1 MRIESP
7 NVVAWVPVKLTSPAP
22 WPRTTRLMR
31 ITLAIA
37 FGMITASGALAQGTE
52 SAEARVNAQRD
63 ELARIR
69 AERDELEKKMNGL
82 QNTAHELRDEVN
94 LLDRQNDA
102 TARMVTSLDNQLV
115 AITDEVTTTTTDLQA
130 SEREAIIKRA
140 VLQRRL
146 IEIYKRGPLYP
157 AEVLFSAQSVGQ
169 LVARYKY
176 LHLLALRDKGLVHR
190 LDELHDKIESQHIQL
205 VRLQNSVSENRAT
218 KEQEASRLAELEQ
231 QQARNLARVQEDAKR
246 AKARLAELEKSEAR
260 LNNVIASFEAER
272 RRASGRAGAPAL
284 SPSSIRTTDI
294 GRLDWPVNGA
304 FLYRFGRFVNPNN
317 TTTRWNGIGITAPVG
332 TIVKSVSG
340 GTVAYAGPM
349 GTYGNTVI
357 LEHGGG
363 DYSVY
368 GSLDRIDVRKG
379 SRVIKGQAIGTVGVS
394 DPALGPHLHFEIR
407 RGGPAVDP
415 AEWLRAVR

>member
-1 MRIESP
+1 
-7 NVVAWVPVKLTSPAP
+7 LPA
-22 WPRTTRLMR
+22 
-31 ITLAIA
+31 
-37 FGMITASGALAQGTE
+37 QQTE

-69 AERDELEKKMNGL
+69 AERDELEKKMSGL
-82 QNTAHELRDEVN
+82 QNTAHEIRDEVN
-94 LLDRQNDA
+94 LLDKQHDA
-102 TARMVTSLDNQLV
+102 TARMVKSLDQQLV
-115 AITDEVTTTTTDLQA
+115 AITDEVQTTTGDLQK
-130 SEREAIIKRA
+130 SEREASMKRT

-146 IEIYKRGPLYP
+146 IEIYKRGPLYS

-176 LHLLALRDKGLVHR
+176 LHLLALRDKGLVRR
-190 LDELHDKIESQHIQL
+190 LDELHDRIESQQVQL
-205 VRLQNSVSENRAT
+205 VRLQNSVIENRSE
-218 KEQEASRLAELEQ
+218 KEREAGRLADLENT
-231 QQARNLARVQEDAKR
+231 QAKNLVRVQEDTKR
-246 AKARLAELEKSEAR
+246 TKARLAELEKSEAR
-260 LNNVIASFEAER
+260 LNNLIASFEAER
-272 RRASGRAGAPAL
+272 RRASGRGGTVTL

-294 GRLDWPVNGA
+294 GRLDWPVNGT

-317 TTTRWNGIGITAPVG
+317 TTTRWNGIGISAPVG
-332 TIVKSVSG
+332 TMVKSVSA

-368 GSLDRIDVRKG
+368 GSLDKIAVRKG
-379 SRVIKGQAIGTVGVS
+379 TRVIKGQPLGTVGVS
-394 DPALGPHLHFEIR
+394 DPALGSHLHFEIR

-415 AEWLRAVR
+415 AEWLRAAR

>member
-1 MRIESP
+1 VR
-7 NVVAWVPVKLTSPAP
+7 WLC
-22 WPRTTRLMR
+22 
-31 ITLAIA
+31 LAYALLFASHA
-37 FGMITASGALAQGTE
+37 FAQQ
-52 SAEARVNAQRD
+52 SDNAEARVNAQRD

-69 AERDELEKKMNGL
+69 AERDELEKKMSGL

-94 LLDRQNDA
+94 LLDKQHDA
-102 TARMVTSLDNQLV
+102 TARMVSSLDQQLI
-115 AITDEVTTTTTDLQA
+115 AITDEVKTTTSDLAKSQ
-130 SEREAIIKRA
+130 REAGMKRTI
-140 VLQRRL
+140 LQRRL
-146 IEIYKRGPLYP
+146 VEIYKRGPLYS

-190 LDELHDKIESQHIQL
+190 LEELHDKMETQRVQL
-205 VRLQNSVSENRAT
+205 VRLQNSVIENRSA
-218 KEQEASRLAELEQ
+218 KEQEAARLAELEQ
-231 QQARNLARVQEDAKR
+231 LQARNLSRVQQDAKR
-246 AKARLAELEKSEAR
+246 TKARLAELEKSEAR
-260 LNNVIASFEAER
+260 LNNFIASFEAER
-272 RRASGRAGAPAL
+272 RRVSGRAGAVSMA
-284 SPSSIRTTDI
+284 PSSIRTTDI
-294 GRLDWPVNGA
+294 GRLDWPVNGV

-317 TTTRWNGIGITAPVG
+317 TTTRWNGIGISAAVG
-332 TIVKSVSG
+332 TAVKSVSA

-379 SRVIKGQAIGTVGVS
+379 TRVIKGQALGTVGIS
-394 DPALGPHLHFEIR
+394 DPALGSHLHFEIR

-415 AEWLRAVR
+415 AEWLRAAR

>member
-1 MRIESP
+1 MRYRFVIALCLLFSSSVLDAQQTESP
-7 NVVAWVPVKLTSPAP
+7 
-22 WPRTTRLMR
+22 
-31 ITLAIA
+31 
-37 FGMITASGALAQGTE
+37 
-52 SAEARVNAQRD
+52 EARVNAQRD

-69 AERDELEKKMNGL
+69 AERDELERKMGGL
-82 QNTAHELRDEVN
+82 QNTAHELREEVN
-94 LLDRQNDA
+94 LLDKQYDA
-102 TARMVTSLDNQLV
+102 TARMVKSLDKQLV
-115 AITDEVTTTTTDLQA
+115 AITDEVATTTNDLA
-130 SEREAIIKRA
+130 SSEREAKVKRA

-146 IEIYKRGPLYP
+146 VEIYKRGPLYS
-157 AEVLFSAQSVGQ
+157 AEVMFSAQSVGQ

-176 LHLLALRDKGLVHR
+176 LHLLALRDKGLVSR
-190 LDELHDKIESQHIQL
+190 LDELHTKIEAQHIQL
-205 VRLQNSVSENRAT
+205 VRLQSSVAENRSQ
-218 KEQEASRLAELEQ
+218 KEKEAARLAELERE
-231 QQARNLARVQEDAKR
+231 QARNLVRVQEDAKR
-246 AKARLAELEKSEAR
+246 TKTRLAELEKSEAR
-260 LNNVIASFEAER
+260 LNNIIASFEAER
-272 RRASGRAGAPAL
+272 RRASARAGVSARA
-284 SPSSIRTTDI
+284 PSSIRTTDI

-304 FLYRFGRFVNPNN
+304 FLYRFGRTVNPNN
-317 TTTRWNGIGITAPVG
+317 TTTRWNGIGISAPVG
-332 TIVKSVSG
+332 TAVKSVSA

-394 DPALGPHLHFEIR
+394 DPALGAHLHFEIR

>member
-1 MRIESP
+1 VLAS
-7 NVVAWVPVKLTSPAP
+7 LLPA
-22 WPRTTRLMR
+22 
-31 ITLAIA
+31 
-37 FGMITASGALAQGTE
+37 QQTE

-69 AERDELEKKMNGL
+69 AERDELEKKMSGL
-82 QNTAHELRDEVN
+82 QNTAHEIRDEVN
-94 LLDRQNDA
+94 LLDKQHDA
-102 TARMVTSLDNQLV
+102 TARMVKSLDQQMV
-115 AITDEVTTTTTDLQA
+115 AITDEVQTTTSDLQK
-130 SEREAIIKRA
+130 SEREASMKRT

-146 IEIYKRGPLYP
+146 IEIYKRGPLYS

-190 LDELHDKIESQHIQL
+190 LDELHSKIESQQIQL
-205 VRLQNSVSENRAT
+205 VRLQSSVAENRSQKEREAARLADLE
-218 KEQEASRLAELEQ
+218 KEQAK
-231 QQARNLARVQEDAKR
+231 NLVRVQEDTKR
-246 AKARLAELEKSEAR
+246 TKARLAELEKSEAR
-260 LNNVIASFEAER
+260 LNNLIASFEAER
-272 RRASGRAGAPAL
+272 RRASGRGAVAL
-284 SPSSIRTTDI
+284 APSSIRTTDI

-317 TTTRWNGIGITAPVG
+317 TTTRWNGIGISAPVG
-332 TIVKSVSG
+332 TMVKSVSAG
-340 GTVAYAGPM
+340 MVAYAGPM

-368 GSLDRIDVRKG
+368 GSLDKIAVRKG
-379 SRVIKGQAIGTVGVS
+379 TRVIKGQPLGTVGVS
-394 DPALGPHLHFEIR
+394 DPALGSHLHFEIR

-415 AEWLRAVR
+415 AEWLRAAAR

>member
-1 MRIESP
+1 MRYWLSLAIYSLVSSSVLVSQQTESP
-7 NVVAWVPVKLTSPAP
+7 
-22 WPRTTRLMR
+22 
-31 ITLAIA
+31 
-37 FGMITASGALAQGTE
+37 
-52 SAEARVNAQRD
+52 EARVNAQRD

-69 AERDELEKKMNGL
+69 AERDELERKMSGL
-82 QNTAHELRDEVN
+82 QNTAHELRDEVS
-94 LLDRQNDA
+94 LLDKQHDA
-102 TARMVTSLDNQLV
+102 TARMVKSLDNQLV
-115 AITDEVTTTTTDLQA
+115 AITDEVATTTNDLQN
-130 SEREAIIKRA
+130 SEREATMKRA

-146 IEIYKRGPLYP
+146 VEIYKRGPLYN

-176 LHLLALRDKGLVHR
+176 LHLLALRDKGLVNR
-190 LDELHDKIESQHIQL
+190 LDELHNKIESQHGQL
-205 VRLQNSVSENRAT
+205 VRLQSSVIENRSQ
-218 KEQEASRLAELEQ
+218 KEQEAARLADLEREQ
-231 QQARNLARVQEDAKR
+231 GRNLLRVQEDTKR
-246 AKARLAELEKSEAR
+246 TKARLAELEKSEAR
-260 LNNVIASFEAER
+260 LNNIIASFEAER
-272 RRASGRAGAPAL
+272 RRAIGRAGAPAL

-317 TTTRWNGIGITAPVG
+317 TTTRWNGIGITAPAG
-332 TIVKSVSG
+332 TAVKSVSG

>member
-1 MRIESP
+1 MSRTSYA
-7 NVVAWVPVKLTSPAP
+7 VAFCALLFSALLPA
-22 WPRTTRLMR
+22 
-31 ITLAIA
+31 
-37 FGMITASGALAQGTE
+37 QQTE

-69 AERDELEKKMNGL
+69 AERDELEKKMSGL
-82 QNTAHELRDEVN
+82 QNTAHEIRDEVN
-94 LLDRQNDA
+94 LLDKQHDA
-102 TARMVTSLDNQLV
+102 TARMVKSLDQQLI
-115 AITDEVTTTTTDLQA
+115 AITDEVQTTTADLQK
-130 SEREAIIKRA
+130 SEREAGMKRT

-146 IEIYKRGPLYP
+146 IEIYKRGPLYS

-190 LDELHDKIESQHIQL
+190 LDELHSKIESQQIQL
-205 VRLQNSVSENRAT
+205 VRLQSSVAENRSL
-218 KEQEASRLAELEQ
+218 KEREAARLADLERE
-231 QQARNLARVQEDAKR
+231 QAKNLVRVQEDTKR
-246 AKARLAELEKSEAR
+246 AKARLAELEKSEGR
-260 LNNVIASFEAER
+260 LNNLIASFEAER
-272 RRASGRAGAPAL
+272 RRASGRAGAVAL
-284 SPSSIRTTDI
+284 TPSSIRTTDI

-317 TTTRWNGIGITAPVG
+317 TTTRWNGIGISAPVG
-332 TIVKSVSG
+332 TMVKSVSAG
-340 GTVAYAGPM
+340 MVAYAGQM

-368 GSLDRIDVRKG
+368 GSLDKIEVRKG
-379 SRVIKGQAIGTVGVS
+379 TRVIKGQALGTVGVS
-394 DPALGPHLHFEIR
+394 DPALGSHLHFEIR

-415 AEWLRAVR
+415 AEWLRAAR

>member
-1 MRIESP
+1 MAISC
-7 NVVAWVPVKLTSPAP
+7 ALLFSSLLPA
-22 WPRTTRLMR
+22 
-31 ITLAIA
+31 
-37 FGMITASGALAQGTE
+37 QQTE
-52 SAEARVNAQRD
+52 SAEARVNVQRD

-69 AERDELEKKMNGL
+69 AERDELEKKMSGL

-94 LLDRQNDA
+94 LLDKQHDA
-102 TARMVTSLDNQLV
+102 TARMVKSLDQQLV
-115 AITDEVTTTTTDLQA
+115 SITDEVQSASSELQK
-130 SEREAIIKRA
+130 SEREATMKRT

-146 IEIYKRGPLYP
+146 IEIYKRGPLYS

-190 LDELHDKIESQHIQL
+190 LDELHEKIESQQVQL
-205 VRLQNSVSENRAT
+205 VRLQNSVIENRSE
-218 KEQEASRLAELEQ
+218 KEQEAARLAGLEK
-231 QQARNLARVQEDAKR
+231 QQARNLVRVQEDTKR
-246 AKARLAELEKSEAR
+246 TKARLAELEKSEAR
-260 LNNVIASFEAER
+260 LNNFIALFEAER
-272 RRASGRAGAPAL
+272 RRASGRGGTVTL

-294 GRLDWPVNGA
+294 GRLDWPVNGT

-317 TTTRWNGIGITAPVG
+317 TTTRWNGIGIGAPIG
-332 TIVKSVSG
+332 TVVKSVSA

-368 GSLDRIDVRKG
+368 GSLDRIAVRKG
-379 SRVIKGQAIGTVGVS
+379 TRVIKGQPLGTVGVS
-394 DPALGPHLHFEIR
+394 DPALGSHLHFEIR

-415 AEWLRAVR
+415 AEWLRAAR

>member
-1 MRIESP
+1 MRYWLSLAVYWLVSSSVLVSQQTESP
-7 NVVAWVPVKLTSPAP
+7 
-22 WPRTTRLMR
+22 
-31 ITLAIA
+31 
-37 FGMITASGALAQGTE
+37 
-52 SAEARVNAQRD
+52 EARVNAQRD

-69 AERDELEKKMNGL
+69 AERDELERKMSGL
-82 QNTAHELRDEVN
+82 QNSAHEIRDEVN
-94 LLDRQNDA
+94 LLDKQHDA
-102 TARMVTSLDNQLV
+102 TARMVKSLDNQLV
-115 AITDEVTTTTTDLQA
+115 AITDEVATTTNDLQN
-130 SEREAIIKRA
+130 SEREATIKRA

-146 IEIYKRGPLYP
+146 VEIYKRGPLYN

-176 LHLLALRDKGLVHR
+176 LHLLALRDKGLVNR
-190 LDELHDKIESQHIQL
+190 LDELHNKIESQHIQL
-205 VRLQNSVSENRAT
+205 VRLQSSVIENRSQ
-218 KEQEASRLAELEQ
+218 KEKEAARLADLERE
-231 QQARNLARVQEDAKR
+231 QARNLVRVQEDTKR

-260 LNNVIASFEAER
+260 LNNIIASFEAER

-284 SPSSIRTTDI
+284 TPSSIRTTDI

-317 TTTRWNGIGITAPVG
+317 TTTRWNGIGITAPAG
-332 TIVKSVSG
+332 TAVKSVSG

>member
-1 MRIESP
+1 MAISC
-7 NVVAWVPVKLTSPAP
+7 ALLFSSLLPA
-22 WPRTTRLMR
+22 
-31 ITLAIA
+31 
-37 FGMITASGALAQGTE
+37 QQTE
-52 SAEARVNAQRD
+52 SAEARVNVQRD
-63 ELARIR
+63 ELTRIR
-69 AERDELEKKMNGL
+69 AERDELEKKMSGL

-94 LLDRQNDA
+94 LLDKQHDA
-102 TARMVTSLDNQLV
+102 TARMVKSLDQQLV
-115 AITDEVTTTTTDLQA
+115 SITDEVQSASSELQK
-130 SEREAIIKRA
+130 SEREATMKRT

-146 IEIYKRGPLYP
+146 IEIYKRGPLYS

-190 LDELHDKIESQHIQL
+190 LDELHEKIESQQVQL
-205 VRLQNSVSENRAT
+205 VRLQNSVIENRSE
-218 KEQEASRLAELEQ
+218 KEQEAARLAGLEK
-231 QQARNLARVQEDAKR
+231 QQARNLVRVQEDTKR
-246 AKARLAELEKSEAR
+246 TKARLAELEKSEAR
-260 LNNVIASFEAER
+260 LNNFIALFEAER
-272 RRASGRAGAPAL
+272 RRASGRGGTVTL

-304 FLYRFGRFVNPNN
+304 FLYRFGRYVNPNN
-317 TTTRWNGIGITAPVG
+317 TTTRWNGIGISAPAG
-332 TIVKSVSG
+332 TGVKSVSA

-368 GSLDRIDVRKG
+368 GSLARIDVRKG
-379 SRVIKGQAIGTVGVS
+379 ARVIKGQAIGTVGIS
-394 DPALGPHLHFEIR
+394 DPALGSHLHFEIR

-415 AEWLRAVR
+415 AEWLRAAR

>member
-1 MRIESP
+1 
-7 NVVAWVPVKLTSPAP
+7 VLPA
-22 WPRTTRLMR
+22 
-31 ITLAIA
+31 
-37 FGMITASGALAQGTE
+37 QQTE

-69 AERDELEKKMNGL
+69 AERDELEKKMSGL

-94 LLDRQNDA
+94 LLDKQHDA
-102 TARMVTSLDNQLV
+102 TARMVKSLDQQLV
-115 AITDEVTTTTTDLQA
+115 AITDEVKSTSRDLQK
-130 SEREAIIKRA
+130 SEREATMKRT

-146 IEIYKRGPLYP
+146 IEIYKRGPLYS
-157 AEVLFSAQSVGQ
+157 AEVLFSAQSVAQ

-190 LDELHDKIESQHIQL
+190 LDELHEKIETQQVQL
-205 VRLQNSVSENRAT
+205 VRLQNSVIENRAE
-218 KEQEASRLAELEQ
+218 KEQEAARLAELERQ
-231 QQARNLARVQEDAKR
+231 QGQSLARVQQDAKR
-246 AKARLAELEKSEAR
+246 TKARLAELEKSEAR
-260 LNNVIASFEAER
+260 LNNFIAQFEAER
-272 RRASGRAGAPAL
+272 RRASGRGGTVTL

-317 TTTRWNGIGITAPVG
+317 TTTRWNGIGISAPVG
-332 TIVKSVSG
+332 TVVKSVSA
-340 GTVAYAGPM
+340 GTVAYAGAM

-368 GSLDRIDVRKG
+368 GSLARIDVRKG
-379 SRVIKGQAIGTVGVS
+379 ARVIKGQALGTVGIS
-394 DPALGPHLHFEIR
+394 DPALGSHLHFEIR

-415 AEWLRAVR
+415 AEWLRAAR

>member
-1 MRIESP
+1 MRYWLSLAIYSLVSSSVLVSQQTESP
-7 NVVAWVPVKLTSPAP
+7 
-22 WPRTTRLMR
+22 
-31 ITLAIA
+31 
-37 FGMITASGALAQGTE
+37 
-52 SAEARVNAQRD
+52 EARVNAQRD

-69 AERDELEKKMNGL
+69 AERDELERKMSGL

-94 LLDRQNDA
+94 LLDKQHDA
-102 TARMVTSLDNQLV
+102 TARMVKSLDNQLV
-115 AITDEVTTTTTDLQA
+115 AITDEVATTTNDLEN
-130 SEREAIIKRA
+130 SEREATMKRA

-146 IEIYKRGPLYP
+146 VEIYKRGALYN

-176 LHLLALRDKGLVHR
+176 LHLLALRDKGLVNR
-190 LDELHDKIESQHIQL
+190 LDELHNKIESQHIQL
-205 VRLQNSVSENRAT
+205 VRLQSSVIENRSQ
-218 KEQEASRLAELEQ
+218 KEQEAARLADLERE
-231 QQARNLARVQEDAKR
+231 QARNLMRVQEDTKR

-260 LNNVIASFEAER
+260 LNNIIASFEAER

-317 TTTRWNGIGITAPVG
+317 TTTRWNGIGITAPAG
-332 TIVKSVSG
+332 TAVKSVSG

>member
-1 MRIESP
+1 MVS
-7 NVVAWVPVKLTSPAP
+7 S
-22 WPRTTRLMR
+22 
-31 ITLAIA
+31 
-37 FGMITASGALAQGTE
+37 
-52 SAEARVNAQRD
+52 
-63 ELARIR
+63 
-69 AERDELEKKMNGL
+69 LEK
-82 QNTAHELRDEVN
+82 
-94 LLDRQNDA
+94 
-102 TARMVTSLDNQLV
+102 QLV
-115 AITDEVTTTTTDLQA
+115 AITDEVKTTTTDLERSQ
-130 SEREAIIKRA
+130 REASTKRT

-146 IEIYKRGPLYP
+146 IEIYKRGPLYS

-190 LDELHDKIESQHIQL
+190 LDELHERIESQRAQL
-205 VRLQNSVSENRAT
+205 IRLQSGVIENRTA
-218 KEQEASRLAELEQ
+218 KEQEAGRLAELEKL
-231 QQARNLARVQEDAKR
+231 QAGNLSRVQQDTKR
-246 AKARLAELEKSEAR
+246 TKARLAELEKSEAR
-260 LNNVIASFEAER
+260 LNNFIASFEAER
-272 RRASGRAGAPAL
+272 RRASGRGGSVTL
-284 SPSSIRTTDI
+284 SPSSIRTTDL

-317 TTTRWNGIGITAPVG
+317 TTTRWNGIGISATVG
-332 TIVKSVSG
+332 TAVKSVSA

-379 SRVIKGQAIGTVGVS
+379 TRVVKGQALGTVGVS
-394 DPALGPHLHFEIR
+394 DPALGSHLHFEIR

-415 AEWLRAVR
+415 AEWLRAAR

>member
-1 MRIESP
+1 LPAQQTESP
-7 NVVAWVPVKLTSPAP
+7 
-22 WPRTTRLMR
+22 
-31 ITLAIA
+31 
-37 FGMITASGALAQGTE
+37 
-52 SAEARVNAQRD
+52 EARINAQRD

-69 AERDELEKKMNGL
+69 AERDELEKKMSGL

-94 LLDRQNDA
+94 LLDKQHDA
-102 TARMVTSLDNQLV
+102 TARMVKSLEQQLV
-115 AITDEVTTTTTDLQA
+115 AITDEVQTTTNDLGA
-130 SEREAIIKRA
+130 SERELAMKRV

-146 IEIYKRGPLYP
+146 TEIYKRGPLYS

-205 VRLQNSVSENRAT
+205 VRLQNSVVENRSQ
-218 KEQEASRLAELEQ
+218 KEQEAARLAELERE
-231 QQARNLARVQEDAKR
+231 QARNLLRVQEDAKR
-246 AKARLAELEKSEAR
+246 TKARLAELEKSEAR
-260 LNNVIASFEAER
+260 LNNFIASFEAER
-272 RRASGRAGAPAL
+272 RRASVRGGTVSLA
-284 SPSSIRTTDI
+284 PSSIRTTDI

-304 FLYRFGRFVNPNN
+304 FLYRFGRQVNPNN
-317 TTTRWNGIGITAPVG
+317 TTTRWNGIGISAPAG
-332 TIVKSVSG
+332 TVVKSVSA
-340 GTVAYAGPM
+340 GTVAYSGPM

-379 SRVIKGQAIGTVGVS
+379 TRVVKGAAIGTVGVS
-394 DPALGPHLHFEIR
+394 DPALGAHLHFEIR

-415 AEWLRAVR
+415 AEWLRAAR